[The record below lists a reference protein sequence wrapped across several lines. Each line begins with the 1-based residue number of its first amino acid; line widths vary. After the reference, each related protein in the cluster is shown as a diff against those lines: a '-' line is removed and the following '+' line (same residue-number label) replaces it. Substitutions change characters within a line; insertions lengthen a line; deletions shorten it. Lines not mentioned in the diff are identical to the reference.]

1 MKYAIIVVGTS
12 LGGLHALKVVLGG
25 LPPAFALPVVVVQH
39 RRYDADETLAQL
51 LQRQSAVPVS
61 EAEDKQPIEPGH
73 VYLAPASYHVLVE
86 RTEVGP
92 CLALST
98 EGPVSYA
105 RPSIDVL
112 FESAADAYGERA
124 IGVIL
129 TGTNQDGAAG
139 LAAITTCGGLGIVQD
154 PATAEAPAM
163 PVAAIAATPIKHILP
178 LPAIAPFL
186 SRQSCPNEERS

>member
-1 MKYAIIVVGTS
+1 MQYAIIVVGAS

-25 LPPAFALPVVVVQH
+25 LPRGFALPVVVVQH

-51 LQRQSAVPVS
+51 LQRHSVVPVS

-86 RTEVGP
+86 RTEPGP

-139 LAAITTCGGLGIVQD
+139 LAAITACGGLGIVQD

-163 PVAAIAATPIKHILP
+163 PSAAIAATTIKHILP
-178 LPAIAPFL
+178 LAAIAPFL
-186 SRQSCPNEERS
+186 SRQSFRNEER